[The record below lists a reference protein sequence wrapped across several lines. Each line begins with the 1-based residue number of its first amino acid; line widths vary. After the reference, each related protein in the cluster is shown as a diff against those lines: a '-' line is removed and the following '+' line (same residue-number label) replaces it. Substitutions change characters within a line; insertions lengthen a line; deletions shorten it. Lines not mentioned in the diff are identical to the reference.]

1 MARKRQFCTRRF
13 RAVLVFLGFAL
24 PMIVWLPSV
33 LLLLGGWIRGHGP
46 VMICASV
53 LRLCWPGFSVGLVSN
68 GIGLQ
73 RVFFPSGI
81 SFRWVLSFNGIASN
95 RCFLPVGLA
104 SGGCFPS
111 GISFRRVLSFNG
123 IGSQWNWLSTATFSQ
138 RGLVFGGISSQ
149 WGLAFNGCFLSA
161 GLTSSGCFLHCLD
174 DLAVWAWSWQM
185 FLSKR

>member
-73 RVFFPSGI
+73 RVFFSSGI
-81 SFRWVLSFNGIASN
+81 SFRW
-95 RCFLPVGLA
+95 
-104 SGGCFPS
+104 
-111 GISFRRVLSFNG
+111 VLSFNG

>member
-33 LLLLGGWIRGHGP
+33 LLLLGGWIRGHSP

-73 RVFFPSGI
+73 RVFFSSGISLQWNCLQQVFSSSGIGFRWVFSPSGI
-81 SFRWVLSFNGIASN
+81 SFRW
-95 RCFLPVGLA
+95 
-104 SGGCFPS
+104 
-111 GISFRRVLSFNG
+111 VLSFNG

-138 RGLVFGGISSQ
+138 RGLVSVELAPSGDWLSTGVFSQ
-149 WGLAFNGCFLSA
+149 R
-161 GLTSSGCFLHCLD
+161 D
-174 DLAVWAWSWQM
+174 
-185 FLSKR
+185 

>member
-53 LRLCWPGFSVGLVSN
+53 LRLCWPGFSVGLVSS

-73 RVFFPSGI
+73 RVFFSSGI
-81 SFRWVLSFNGIASN
+81 SLQWNCLQQVFSSSGIGFRWVF
-95 RCFLPVGLA
+95 
-104 SGGCFPS
+104 
-111 GISFRRVLSFNG
+111 SFNG

-174 DLAVWAWSWQM
+174 DLAVRAWSWQM

>member
-13 RAVLVFLGFAL
+13 RAVLVFLGFVL

-33 LLLLGGWIRGHGP
+33 LLLLGGWIRGHSP

-73 RVFFPSGI
+73 RVFFSSGISLQWNCLQQVFSSSGIGFRWVFSPSGI
-81 SFRWVLSFNGIASN
+81 SFRW
-95 RCFLPVGLA
+95 
-104 SGGCFPS
+104 
-111 GISFRRVLSFNG
+111 VLSFNG
-123 IGSQWNWLSTATFSQ
+123 IGSQWNWLSTVTFSQ

>member
-33 LLLLGGWIRGHGP
+33 LLLLGGWIRGHSP

-53 LRLCWPGFSVGLVSN
+53 LRLCWPEFSAELVSN
-68 GIGLQ
+68 GCFSPVGLA
-73 RVFFPSGI
+73 S
-81 SFRWVLSFNGIASN
+81 NGIASN

-111 GISFRRVLSFNG
+111 GISFQWVLSFNG

>member
-53 LRLCWPGFSVGLVSN
+53 LRLCWPGFPVGLVSS

-73 RVFFPSGI
+73 RVFFSSRISLQWNCLQQVFSSSGI
-81 SFRWVLSFNGIASN
+81 GFRW
-95 RCFLPVGLA
+95 
-104 SGGCFPS
+104 
-111 GISFRRVLSFNG
+111 VLSFNG
-123 IGSQWNWLSTATFSQ
+123 IGSQWNWLSTVTFSQ

>member
-33 LLLLGGWIRGHGP
+33 LLLLGGWNRGHSP

-73 RVFFPSGI
+73 RVFFSSGISLQWNCLQQVFSSSGIGFRWVFSPSGI
-81 SFRWVLSFNGIASN
+81 GFRW
-95 RCFLPVGLA
+95 
-104 SGGCFPS
+104 
-111 GISFRRVLSFNG
+111 VLSFNG
-123 IGSQWNWLSTATFSQ
+123 IGSQWNWLSTVTFSQ

>member
-33 LLLLGGWIRGHGP
+33 LLLLGGWIRGHSP

-73 RVFFPSGI
+73 RVFFSSWISLQWNCLQQVFSSSGIGFRWVFSPSGI
-81 SFRWVLSFNGIASN
+81 SFRW
-95 RCFLPVGLA
+95 
-104 SGGCFPS
+104 
-111 GISFRRVLSFNG
+111 VLSFNG
-123 IGSQWNWLSTATFSQ
+123 IGSQWNWLSTVTFSQ

>member
-46 VMICASV
+46 VRICASV

-73 RVFFPSGI
+73 RVFFSSGI
-81 SFRWVLSFNGIASN
+81 SLQRNCLQQVFSSNGIGFRWVFSPA
-95 RCFLPVGLA
+95 GLA
-104 SGGCFPS
+104 FGGCFPRWDWLPVGVFPAGLAFS
-111 GISFRRVLSFNG
+111 GCFPSMELVPNG
-123 IGSQWNWLSTATFSQ
+123 IGCQQLPSP
-138 RGLVFGGISSQ
+138 
-149 WGLAFNGCFLSA
+149 
-161 GLTSSGCFLHCLD
+161 SGD
-174 DLAVWAWSWQM
+174 
-185 FLSKR
+185 

>member
-53 LRLCWPGFSVGLVSN
+53 LRLCWPGFSVGLVSSE
-68 GIGLQ
+68 IGLQ
-73 RVFFPSGI
+73 RVFFSSGI
-81 SFRWVLSFNGIASN
+81 SLQWNCLQQVFSSSGIGFRWVF
-95 RCFLPVGLA
+95 
-104 SGGCFPS
+104 
-111 GISFRRVLSFNG
+111 SFNG

-174 DLAVWAWSWQM
+174 DLAVWTWSWQM

>member
-1 MARKRQFCTRRF
+1 MARKRRFCTRRF

-53 LRLCWPGFSVGLVSN
+53 LRLCWPGFSVGLVSS

-73 RVFFPSGI
+73 RVFFSSGI
-81 SFRWVLSFNGIASN
+81 SLQWNCLQQVFSSSGIGFRWVF
-95 RCFLPVGLA
+95 
-104 SGGCFPS
+104 
-111 GISFRRVLSFNG
+111 SFNG

>member
-1 MARKRQFCTRRF
+1 MGVSPAGLASGGCFPRWD
-13 RAVLVFLGFAL
+13 
-24 PMIVWLPSV
+24 WLP
-33 LLLLGGWIRGHGP
+33 
-46 VMICASV
+46 
-53 LRLCWPGFSVGLVSN
+53 VGVS
-68 GIGLQ
+68 
-73 RVFFPSGI
+73 P
-81 SFRWVLSFNGIASN
+81 A
-95 RCFLPVGLA
+95 GLA

-111 GISFRRVLSFNG
+111 GISFQRVLSFNG

>member
-53 LRLCWPGFSVGLVSN
+53 LRLCWPGFSVGLVSS

-73 RVFFPSGI
+73 RVFFSSGI
-81 SFRWVLSFNGIASN
+81 SLQRNCLQQVFSSSGIGFRWVLPQ
-95 RCFLPVGLA
+95 RDWLPVGVFPAGLA
-104 SGGCFPS
+104 FSGCFPS
-111 GISFRRVLSFNG
+111 MELVPNG
-123 IGSQWNWLSTATFSQ
+123 IGCQQLPSPSGDWFSVELAPSGDWLSTGVFSQ
-138 RGLVFGGISSQ
+138 R
-149 WGLAFNGCFLSA
+149 
-161 GLTSSGCFLHCLD
+161 D
-174 DLAVWAWSWQM
+174 
-185 FLSKR
+185 

>member
-1 MARKRQFCTRRF
+1 MARKRRFCTRRF

-53 LRLCWPGFSVGLVSN
+53 LRLCWPGFSVGLVSS

-73 RVFFPSGI
+73 RVFFSSGI
-81 SFRWVLSFNGIASN
+81 SLQWNCLQQVFSSSGIGFRW
-95 RCFLPVGLA
+95 
-104 SGGCFPS
+104 
-111 GISFRRVLSFNG
+111 VLSFNG

>member
-1 MARKRQFCTRRF
+1 MARKRRFCTRRF

-53 LRLCWPGFSVGLVSN
+53 LRLCWPGFPVGLVSS

-73 RVFFPSGI
+73 RGFFSSRISLQWNCLQQVFSSSGI
-81 SFRWVLSFNGIASN
+81 GFRW
-95 RCFLPVGLA
+95 
-104 SGGCFPS
+104 
-111 GISFRRVLSFNG
+111 VLSFNG
-123 IGSQWNWLSTATFSQ
+123 IGSQWNWLSTVTFSQ

>member
-1 MARKRQFCTRRF
+1 MARKRQFCARRF

-53 LRLCWPGFSVGLVSN
+53 LRLCWPGFSVGLVSS
-68 GIGLQ
+68 GTGLQ
-73 RVFFPSGI
+73 RVFFSSGI
-81 SFRWVLSFNGIASN
+81 SLQWNCLQQVFSSSGIGFRW
-95 RCFLPVGLA
+95 
-104 SGGCFPS
+104 
-111 GISFRRVLSFNG
+111 VLSFNG

>member
-1 MARKRQFCTRRF
+1 MARKRRFCTRRF

-33 LLLLGGWIRGHGP
+33 LLLLGGWIRGHSP

-73 RVFFPSGI
+73 RVFFSSGI
-81 SFRWVLSFNGIASN
+81 SFRW
-95 RCFLPVGLA
+95 
-104 SGGCFPS
+104 
-111 GISFRRVLSFNG
+111 VLSFNG

>member
-53 LRLCWPGFSVGLVSN
+53 LRLCWPGFSVGLVSS

-73 RVFFPSGI
+73 RVFFSSGI
-81 SFRWVLSFNGIASN
+81 SLQRNCLQQVFSPAGLAFGGCFPQRDWLSVGVF
-95 RCFLPVGLA
+95 PVGLA
-104 SGGCFPS
+104 FGGCFPS
-111 GISFRRVLSFNG
+111 MELVPNG
-123 IGSQWNWLSTATFSQ
+123 IGCQQLPSPSGDWFSVELAPSGDWLSTGVFSQ
-138 RGLVFGGISSQ
+138 R
-149 WGLAFNGCFLSA
+149 
-161 GLTSSGCFLHCLD
+161 D
-174 DLAVWAWSWQM
+174 
-185 FLSKR
+185 

>member
-53 LRLCWPGFSVGLVSN
+53 LRLCWPGFSVGLVSS

-81 SFRWVLSFNGIASN
+81 SLQWNCLQQVFSSSGIGFRWVFSPA
-95 RCFLPVGLA
+95 GLA
-104 SGGCFPS
+104 FGGCFPS
-111 GISFRRVLSFNG
+111 MELVPNG
-123 IGSQWNWLSTATFSQ
+123 IGCQQLPSPSGDWFSVELAPSGDWLSTGVFSQ
-138 RGLVFGGISSQ
+138 R
-149 WGLAFNGCFLSA
+149 
-161 GLTSSGCFLHCLD
+161 D
-174 DLAVWAWSWQM
+174 
-185 FLSKR
+185 

>member
-33 LLLLGGWIRGHGP
+33 LLLLGGWIRGHSP

-73 RVFFPSGI
+73 RVFFSSGISLQWNCLQQVFSSSGIDFRWVFSPSGI
-81 SFRWVLSFNGIASN
+81 GFRW
-95 RCFLPVGLA
+95 
-104 SGGCFPS
+104 
-111 GISFRRVLSFNG
+111 VLSFNG
-123 IGSQWNWLSTATFSQ
+123 IGSQWNWLSTVTFSQ

>member
-33 LLLLGGWIRGHGP
+33 LLLLGGWIRGHSP

-53 LRLCWPGFSVGLVSN
+53 LRLCWSGFSVGLVSN

-73 RVFFPSGI
+73 RVFFSSGISLQWNCLQQVFSSSGIGFRWVFSPSGI
-81 SFRWVLSFNGIASN
+81 SFRW
-95 RCFLPVGLA
+95 
-104 SGGCFPS
+104 
-111 GISFRRVLSFNG
+111 VLSFNG
-123 IGSQWNWLSTATFSQ
+123 IGSQWNWLSTVTFSQ

>member
-1 MARKRQFCTRRF
+1 MARKRRFCTRRF

-33 LLLLGGWIRGHGP
+33 LLLLGGWIRGHSP

-73 RVFFPSGI
+73 RVFFSSGISLQWNCLQQVFSSSGIGFRWVFSPSGI
-81 SFRWVLSFNGIASN
+81 GFRW
-95 RCFLPVGLA
+95 
-104 SGGCFPS
+104 
-111 GISFRRVLSFNG
+111 VLSFNG
-123 IGSQWNWLSTATFSQ
+123 IGSQWNWLSTVTFSQ

>member
-53 LRLCWPGFSVGLVSN
+53 LRLCWPGFSVGLVSS

-73 RVFFPSGI
+73 RVFFSSGI
-81 SFRWVLSFNGIASN
+81 SLQWNCLQQVFSSSGIGFRWVFS
-95 RCFLPVGLA
+95 PVGLV
-104 SGGCFPS
+104 P
-111 GISFRRVLSFNG
+111 NG
-123 IGSQWNWLSTATFSQ
+123 IGCQQLPSPSGDWFSVELAPSGDWLSTGVFSQ
-138 RGLVFGGISSQ
+138 R
-149 WGLAFNGCFLSA
+149 
-161 GLTSSGCFLHCLD
+161 D
-174 DLAVWAWSWQM
+174 
-185 FLSKR
+185 

>member
-53 LRLCWPGFSVGLVSN
+53 LRLCWPGFSVGLVSS

-73 RVFFPSGI
+73 WVFFSSGI
-81 SFRWVLSFNGIASN
+81 SLQWNCLQQVFSSSGIGFRWVFSPA
-95 RCFLPVGLA
+95 GLA
-104 SGGCFPS
+104 FGGCFPS
-111 GISFRRVLSFNG
+111 MELVPNG
-123 IGSQWNWLSTATFSQ
+123 IGCQQLPSPSGDWFSVELAPKWDWLSTGVFSQ
-138 RGLVFGGISSQ
+138 R
-149 WGLAFNGCFLSA
+149 
-161 GLTSSGCFLHCLD
+161 D
-174 DLAVWAWSWQM
+174 
-185 FLSKR
+185 

>member
-53 LRLCWPGFSVGLVSN
+53 LRLCWPGFSVGLVSS

-73 RVFFPSGI
+73 RVFFSSGI
-81 SFRWVLSFNGIASN
+81 SLQWNCLQQVFSSSGIGFRWVF
-95 RCFLPVGLA
+95 
-104 SGGCFPS
+104 
-111 GISFRRVLSFNG
+111 SFNG

>member
-73 RVFFPSGI
+73 RVFFSSGI
-81 SFRWVLSFNGIASN
+81 SLQRNCLQQVFSSSGIGFRWVF
-95 RCFLPVGLA
+95 
-104 SGGCFPS
+104 
-111 GISFRRVLSFNG
+111 SFNG

-149 WGLAFNGCFLSA
+149 WGLSFNGCFLSA

-174 DLAVWAWSWQM
+174 DLAVWA
-185 FLSKR
+185 

>member
-53 LRLCWPGFSVGLVSN
+53 LRLCWPEFSVGLVSN

-73 RVFFPSGI
+73 RVFFSSGI
-81 SFRWVLSFNGIASN
+81 SLQWNCLQQVFSSSGIGLRWVFSPA
-95 RCFLPVGLA
+95 GLA
-104 SGGCFPS
+104 FDGCFPS
-111 GISFRRVLSFNG
+111 MELVPNG
-123 IGSQWNWLSTATFSQ
+123 IGSQWNWFPMELVPNGIGCQQLPSPSGDWFSVELASSGDWLSTGVFSQ
-138 RGLVFGGISSQ
+138 R
-149 WGLAFNGCFLSA
+149 
-161 GLTSSGCFLHCLD
+161 D
-174 DLAVWAWSWQM
+174 
-185 FLSKR
+185 

>member
-53 LRLCWPGFSVGLVSN
+53 LRLCWPGFSVGLVSS

-81 SFRWVLSFNGIASN
+81 SFRW
-95 RCFLPVGLA
+95 
-104 SGGCFPS
+104 
-111 GISFRRVLSFNG
+111 VLSFNG